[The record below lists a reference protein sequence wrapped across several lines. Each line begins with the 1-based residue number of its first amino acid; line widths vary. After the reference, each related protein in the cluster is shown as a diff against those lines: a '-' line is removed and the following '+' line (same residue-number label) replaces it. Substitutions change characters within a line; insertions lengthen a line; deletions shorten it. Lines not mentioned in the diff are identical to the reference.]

1 MMQRSRREFLGVAV
15 VGLAAAS
22 ASLISGCAAVGLG
35 GSPDVVVQVRQSID
49 TYTFTP
55 DHVKVG
61 QHVRFHVQVTDDFSH
76 QFEAEGTPFN
86 NIDVVKSKPMD
97 LEWTPTAAGTF
108 AFSCDNP
115 GHKEKATFTVDP

>member
-1 MMQRSRREFLGVAV
+1 MRRSRREILGIVV
-15 VGLAAAS
+15 VGLAATS
-22 ASLISGCAAVGLG
+22 ANLIPGCAAVGLG
-35 GSPDVVVQVRQSID
+35 SSPDVVVVQVRQSID

-61 QHVRFHVQVTDDFSH
+61 QRVRFHVQVIDDFSH
-76 QFEAEGTPFN
+76 QFESDGTPFN

-97 LEWTPTAAGTF
+97 LDWTPGAAGTF
-108 AFSCDNP
+108 TFSCDNP